1 MGLGV
6 CCAPATECC
15 GKHVQIGKVYT
26 VKVKTNLVSSD
37 CCTFTLKGA
46 GIYEMFKVFFVIVKT
61 CYFGDK
67 H

>member
-1 MGLGV
+1 M
-6 CCAPATECC
+6 ESR
-15 GKHVQIGKVYT
+15 GKHILQIGKVYT
-26 VKVKTNLVSSD
+26 VKVKTDLVSSD

-46 GIYEMFKVFFVIVKT
+46 GSWIYEMFKFFFVIVKG